1 MTSTRRLAA
10 ILTVDLAGCSPLR
23 GAGNSSMKRFSV
35 ARADEVIE

>member
-23 GAGNSSMKRFSV
+23 GAGNSLMKRFSV
-35 ARADEVIE
+35 ARDEVIE